1 MSEFNKQEMTEIAD
15 EIIDILKFCLANK
28 NIWKSDKQRMLTMIK
43 DHNETFYERYPRICR
58 IMVNSDDI
66 TPLLTMIKTFGEVQ
80 AGKMSLDKA
89 NNMMSG
95 QINNKYVDPVL
106 QSDKLVKEREEKQKV
121 VELDS

>member
-1 MSEFNKQEMTEIAD
+1 MSEFNKQEMTKIAD
-15 EIIDILKFCLANK
+15 EIIDILKFCLSNK
-28 NIWKSDKQRMLTMIK
+28 SIWKSDKQQMLTMIK
-43 DHNETFYERYPRICR
+43 DHNETFYERYPIICR
-58 IMVNSDDI
+58 IMLNSDDI

-80 AGKMSLDKA
+80 EGKMSLDKA

>member
-58 IMVNSDDI
+58 IMVNSDNIIDTSDEIIAYNDDI
-66 TPLLTMIKTFGEVQ
+66 
-80 AGKMSLDKA
+80 
-89 NNMMSG
+89 
-95 QINNKYVDPVL
+95 VDL
-106 QSDKLVKEREEKQKV
+106 SNI
-121 VELDS
+121 

>member
-1 MSEFNKQEMTEIAD
+1 MSEFNKQEMTKIAD
-15 EIIDILKFCLANK
+15 EIIDILKFCLSNK
-28 NIWKSDKQRMLTMIK
+28 SIWKSDKQQMLTMIK

-58 IMVNSDDI
+58 IMLNSDDI

-80 AGKMSLDKA
+80 EGKMSLDKA